1 MSDKE
6 EKQKLSSSRNN
17 PDKPIIDNDENNVS
31 SESETLDDDINQ
43 ATELV
48 QQSAHFSGPIPSPNA
63 MAKYEEVL
71 PGSADRIM
79 AMAEKEQNLREK
91 SIMGAVWVEKVKTSG
106 SVLVSVLLI
115 AAGVYCAILGQPFL
129 GGVFGTAGL
138 IAAIF
143 RRFLPSKETD

>member
-6 EKQKLSSSRNN
+6 EKQKLSSNRNN
-17 PDKPIIDNDENNVS
+17 PDKPVIDNDENNVS

-48 QQSAHFSGPIPSPNA
+48 QQSAHFSGPIPPPNA

-91 SIMGAVWVEKVKTSG
+91 KVNGTIGIARLRIGASFI
-106 SVLVSVLLI
+106 VSVLLI
-115 AAGVYCAILGQPFL
+115 AAGVYCAILGQPLL
-129 GGVFGTAGL
+129 GGVLGISGL
-138 IAAIF
+138 VAAIF
-143 RRFLPSKETD
+143 RRFLPPKETD